1 MRDVKVRTGAGRFAV
16 ALLALLAVVGACSG
30 TSRGVADGTA
40 QSASATARP
49 PVTDSRVAGTSS
61 HPATSDPVTSRSGES
76 PSVSSHTPGSADT
89 ATTTSPT
96 RSTDGLVTTPSKRTA
111 PSPTPTREPDLEV
124 IASPPFGSTGI
135 SPTEPLTIR
144 VTSGTIRKLTFSNP
158 SEGITVNGTMSSDRA
173 KWALTEALGYGK
185 TYTVHGMAVA
195 NDGMP
200 VPITGTYSTV
210 APKREISTIISPGD
224 DAVVGVAA
232 PIIIRFSAPPPDR
245 ALIEK
250 HIAIT
255 TSTPVTGAW
264 AWVTHDGDTYPS
276 LDFRPKKYWPE
287 HTKVH
292 VETDLYGVKLADGT
306 YGGDNVTVDFTI
318 GRNQV
323 VIANAKSKKIVV
335 QRDGKTTATYPASY
349 GMGDDPN
356 SKFGINP
363 DLVTRSG
370 IHIVMDKKPKVL
382 MSLPKY
388 GYTNIPEYWDV
399 RISDNGE
406 FIHENPTTVADQG
419 FLNVTHGC
427 INLSPASAKAYYHS
441 AIYGDPVEV
450 SGTSVQLS
458 PKDGDIFDWAVS
470 WPVWTSLSNTGEF
483 TTTSG

>member
-1 MRDVKVRTGAGRFAV
+1 MRAGTVRTRTSLLAAV
-16 ALLALLAVVGACSG
+16 LALLMVASACSPTPPG
-30 TSRGVADGTA
+30 TTGGNEQSGTA
-40 QSASATARP
+40 EHPVTTDSPGATTAQASPTEVGSNHRP
-49 PVTDSRVAGTSS
+49 PSDGAAAARTGGSS
-61 HPATSDPVTSRSGES
+61 EPATSPPPTGGVPES
-76 PSVSSHTPGSADT
+76 TPNSP
-89 ATTTSPT
+89 PT
-96 RSTDGLVTTPSKRTA
+96 RS
-111 PSPTPTREPDLEV
+111 PSPPAPDPQI
-124 IASPPFGSTGI
+124 IASPPLGSTGI
-135 SPTEPLTIR
+135 SPVGPLTIR
-144 VTSGTIRKLTFSNP
+144 VTGGTIGALTFANP
-158 SEGITVNGTMSSDRA
+158 SEGITVKGAYSSDRTR
-173 KWALTEALGYGK
+173 WTLQQSLGYGK
-185 TYTVHGMAVA
+185 TYTVSGSAVTK
-195 NDGMP
+195 DGTR

-210 APKREISTIISPGD
+210 TPKSRISTSISPGD
-224 DAVVGVAA
+224 GAVVGVAA

-250 HIAIT
+250 HITIT
-255 TSTPVTGAW
+255 TSIPVTGAW
-264 AWVTHDGDTYPS
+264 AWVTHDGDSYPS
-276 LDFRPKKYWPE
+276 LDFRPKEYWPE
-287 HTKVH
+287 HTTVH
-292 VETDLYGVKLADGT
+292 VETDLYGLQLSDGT

-323 VIANAKSKKIVV
+323 VIADAKSEKIII

-356 SKFGINP
+356 SRFGINP

-406 FIHENPTTVADQG
+406 FIHENPATVADQG

-427 INLSPASAKAYYHS
+427 INLSPASAKAYYNS